1 MANKYLKK
9 SSISF
14 AIMKM
19 QIKAPWENPNKKE
32 SALKFHPLPIRVAT
46 IKKAT
51 ADKDVGREERL
62 LNAGGNADWWSHYG
76 N

>member
-9 SSISF
+9 SSISL

-19 QIKAPWENPNKKE
+19 QIKAAQNNPNKQE
-32 SALKFHPLPIRVAT
+32 TALKFHPLPIRAAT

-51 ADKDVGREERL
+51 ADKDVGREACL
-62 LNAGGNADWWSHYG
+62 LNAGGNADW
-76 N
+76 